1 MKIQKEKG
9 EKEMKKL
16 ALVLLSLLMLLGM
29 AACSSGSSSAA
40 PASSGEA
47 PASSETPAEEGDG
60 IFYFAVAGEPRLL
73 DPAIIDDSVS
83 GTVVSQIYYPFF
95 TTDPDTNELVN
106 QACVGYDV
114 SEDGLVYTFHL
125 DPNNKWSDGQPVTA
139 EQYVYAWKRAIGMGK
154 GTSLYSQYMADYVVN
169 ALPHSEAMDDV
180 ADMDDVGLKAVDD
193 YTIEMTMNQPCEY
206 FTSTM
211 TMSVYLPVRPE
222 IATEHDSQWAND
234 ISVPTNGAYK
244 LTYLDAPTR
253 FEFEKNEYF
262 SHADQVKTQKL
273 VGKVI
278 TDMDSQLMAF
288 QTGEIAYANSLGN
301 AVAKMYA
308 GNPELVIS
316 KTPASYYL
324 LMNSHNDDCP
334 ALQNRDVRRAIQL
347 GIDRSVV
354 TAALDNDVIYYE
366 LYGIVSKGIPGI
378 NGDFREEQDAEHQLV
393 YTDKDEARALMEGAG
408 YNENNKLHLVY
419 YTNASDLHDTVAA
432 VLREQLKDI
441 YIDLEIKNAEIRTF
455 FDDRENGIYEICRGG
470 FSADY
475 YDASTFTDLLK
486 TTSTGEVVSTGNE
499 TCDQMIV
506 ASQALSGDERIQAM
520 HEIEQ
525 YAIEEE
531 CFMVPVVGYVSY
543 TLQSQDWNNISRGRF
558 WYVEHK

>member
-1 MKIQKEKG
+1 
-9 EKEMKKL
+9 MKKL

>member
-1 MKIQKEKG
+1 MYIQRKG

-16 ALVLLSLLMLLGM
+16 ALVLLSLLMVLGM

-47 PASSETPAEEGDG
+47 PASSTTPAGEDDG
-60 IFYFAVAGEPRLL
+60 IFYFAVSGEPRLL

-83 GTVVSQIYYPFF
+83 AIITRQIYYPMF
-95 TTDPDTNELVN
+95 TTDPNTNELVN
-106 QACVGYDV
+106 QACTGYEV
-114 SEDGLVYTFHL
+114 SDDGLVYTFHL
-125 DPNNKWSDGQPVTA
+125 DENNKWSDGQPVTA
-139 EQYVYAWKRAIGMGK
+139 DQYVYAWKRAIGMGK
-154 GTSLYSQYMADYVVN
+154 GTSLYSQYMADYVVG
-169 ALPHSEAMDDV
+169 ALAHSEAMDDV
-180 ADMDDVGLKAVDD
+180 ADMDDVGIKAVDD
-193 YTIEMTMNQPCEY
+193 YTIEMTLTQPCEY

-211 TMSVYLPVRPE
+211 TMTVYLPLRPE

-262 SHADQVKTQKL
+262 SHADQVVTQKL

-288 QTGEIAYANSLGN
+288 QTNEIYYANSLGN
-301 AVAKMYA
+301 AVAKMYE

-324 LMNSHNDDCP
+324 LMNSHNDAQP

-354 TAALDNDVIYYE
+354 VQALDNDVIYYE
-366 LYGIVSKGIPGI
+366 LNGIVSKGIPGL
-378 NGDFREEQDAEHQLV
+378 NGDFREEQDAERLLV

-408 YNENNKLHLVY
+408 YNENNVLHLVY

-486 TTSTGEVVSTGNE
+486 TTATGEVVSTGNE

-506 ASQALSGDERIQAM
+506 ASQALMGDDRIVAM

-531 CFMVPVVGYVSY
+531 CFMCPVVGYVSY
-543 TLQSQDWNNISRGRF
+543 TL
-558 WYVEHK
+558 